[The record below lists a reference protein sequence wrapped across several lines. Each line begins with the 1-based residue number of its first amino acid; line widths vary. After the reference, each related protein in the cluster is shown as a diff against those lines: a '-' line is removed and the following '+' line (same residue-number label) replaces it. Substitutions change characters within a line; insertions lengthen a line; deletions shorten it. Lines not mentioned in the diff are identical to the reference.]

1 MSNVSRNHN
10 VSAKYFQWSGHCL
23 MLSLITVQL
32 YSLNIF
38 LHILVSL
45 LPNWVHDTNARLCR
59 KSTAWGHFQR
69 LHASPSLQ
77 PAFPLPAPASRG
89 WSTLTL
95 SLPQGQAA
103 GTATAWYLWSKRS
116 YSDQMIVIKSFC
128 RNWRMK
134 WLRSEENTLLLI
146 SVRCY
151 YRSLYSSKAKVSMK
165 CSRQTSTAYANQ
177 N

>member
-1 MSNVSRNHN
+1 MQGCAENRQPGGTSRGCTQ
-10 VSAKYFQWSGHCL
+10 A
-23 MLSLITVQL
+23 
-32 YSLNIF
+32 
-38 LHILVSL
+38 
-45 LPNWVHDTNARLCR
+45 PLC
-59 KSTAWGHFQR
+59 SQ
-69 LHASPSLQ
+69 Q

-95 SLPQGQAA
+95 SLPQGWAA
-103 GTATAWYLWSKRS
+103 GAATAWYLWSKRS
-116 YSDQMIVIKSFC
+116 YLDQMIVIKSFC

-165 CSRQTSTAYANQ
+165 CSRQTGTAYANQ
-177 N
+177 NKASLVSFGHASKIEKKIFAFLGYQDRQTNYSRCPSHPHIQTSKCT